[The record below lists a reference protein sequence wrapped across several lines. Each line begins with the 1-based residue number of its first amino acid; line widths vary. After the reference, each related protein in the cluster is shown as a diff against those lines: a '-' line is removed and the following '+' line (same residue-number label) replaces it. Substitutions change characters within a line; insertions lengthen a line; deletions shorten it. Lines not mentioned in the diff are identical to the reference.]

1 MGFIFSANLV
11 AGEMETGDRLIK
23 EGWKKLS
30 VAELIELKSY
40 TAVGKGWASYVG
52 PIGANYAFRLLN
64 DPIRRGRRIITSDGK
79 FCSKWTKE
87 NPWRCRFIWIRG
99 KDWLNLR
106 PNRLYV

>member
-30 VAELIELKSY
+30 VAELMELKNY

-52 PIGANYAFRLLN
+52 PIGANYAFRLLK
-64 DPIRRGRRIITSDGK
+64 DPIRRGKRIITLDGK
-79 FCSKWTKE
+79 ICSEWMKAKPLALSFHWE
-87 NPWRCRFIWIRG
+87 
-99 KDWLNLR
+99 
-106 PNRLYV
+106 